1 MQGLMEDDQ
10 VAYTLDA
17 TQELQGELEHTNNL
31 HQAIPE
37 ECVQDLAYVDISG
50 QPYCLVKRILDIVLS
65 AVGLLLF
72 LVPSL
77 IIAAAIYIDDPGK
90 IIFTQ
95 YRIGRYGKRFK
106 LYKFR
111 TMKTDTPQY
120 MPTIAIQD
128 PNRHITRIGRMLRR
142 TSIDELPQLVNV
154 LKGDMSLVGPRPLI
168 SEEYGIHQM
177 RMRFGVYNIR
187 PGLTGLAQ
195 INGRDMVTP
204 AEKVHWDVKYLQ
216 QFCLATDARI
226 LLNTLPK
233 FSGDENV
240 VEGNTDRAEKEK
252 SDLEKKMYIR

>member
-1 MQGLMEDDQ
+1 MQGLLEDDQ
-10 VAYTLDA
+10 AAYPLDA
-17 TQELQGELEHTNNL
+17 TQELSGEQKYSNNL

-37 ECVQDLAYVDISG
+37 ECVRDLAYVDVSG
-50 QPYCLVKRILDIVLS
+50 RRYCLVKRMMDIVFS
-65 AVGLLLF
+65 AVGLLML

-77 IIAAAIYIDDPGK
+77 VIAAAVFIDDPGK

-111 TMKTDTPQY
+111 TMKMDTPRY
-120 MPTIAIQD
+120 IPTAAIQD
-128 PNRHITRIGRMLRR
+128 PERHITRIGRMLRR

-168 SEEYGIHQM
+168 AEEYEIHQM

-195 INGRDMVTP
+195 INGRDMVSP
-204 AEKVHWDVKYLQ
+204 SEKVHWDVKYLQ
-216 QFCLATDARI
+216 QFCLATDTCI

-240 VEGNTDRAEKEK
+240 MEGNTDRAETEK
-252 SDLEKKMYIR
+252 SDLENWMHIR